1 MFRGR
6 LVKQMNLW
14 KQIILEARIH
24 RLTSVAVPTFSSV
37 LKPTGRCFTYNNCVH
52 RHKHT
57 KTATTTTTT
66 STATTAMESLGISDF
81 KILPCT
87 TSKYIVPTRLS
98 FKQNGVQRYWDYIK
112 SHDSVAVL
120 IYNKTKEVGFSLYF
134 GAGLN

>member
-1 MFRGR
+1 
-6 LVKQMNLW
+6 MNLW
-14 KQIILEARIH
+14 KQIILEARIQ
-24 RLTSVAVPTFSSV
+24 RLTSTAAPTFNFV
-37 LKPTGRCFTYNNCVH
+37 HKPTGRSFTYNCVH
-52 RHKHT
+52 RQKHT
-57 KTATTTTTT
+57 KTTATTTTATATTTTT
-66 STATTAMESLGISDF
+66 MESLGISDF